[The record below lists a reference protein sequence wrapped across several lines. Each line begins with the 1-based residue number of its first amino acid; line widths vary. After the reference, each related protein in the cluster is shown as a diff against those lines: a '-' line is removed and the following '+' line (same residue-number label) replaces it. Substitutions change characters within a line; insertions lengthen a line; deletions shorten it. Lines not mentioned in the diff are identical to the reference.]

1 MTNEDS
7 KFTVSDKIQALDD
20 HIKRLERSTRVI
32 YLSFYVKFN
41 KVQFDIQLIPF
52 LVQEHFKKMK
62 NVTPTP

>member
-41 KVQFDIQLIPF
+41 KV
-52 LVQEHFKKMK
+52 
-62 NVTPTP
+62 